1 MKLKTGQLLDSP
13 STAGALLAERNAD
26 QHTEE
31 LMSEN
36 AAGPQHHKPMF
47 LPTAQ
52 AKGQVGKSLSLMVEL
67 DTSFRQPADGLWFS
81 LSDQSLLA
89 LYRMIVQQKTSLLPH
104 FMTTLQTST

>member
-13 STAGALLAERNAD
+13 STPGALLAGRNVD

-47 LPTAQ
+47 LLIAQ

-67 DTSFRQPADGLWFS
+67 DTSLRQTADGLWLS

-89 LYRMIVQQKTSLLPH
+89 LYRMIVQQKTSLLLY
-104 FMTTLQTST
+104 FMTTSQTSP